1 MNTKEME
8 KNPMPFDGL
17 HEECGVFG
25 MYDFDGGDVASTI
38 YYGLFALQHRD
49 RRAVVSRSVIRVARR
64 EECSPI
70 RTWDWSMKCL
80 HRRSL
85 AN

>member
-25 MYDFDGGDVASTI
+25 MYDLDGGDVASYHLLWPVCTT
-38 YYGLFALQHRD
+38 AQ
-49 RRAVVSRSVIRVARR
+49 
-64 EECSPI
+64 
-70 RTWDWSMKCL
+70 RTGELWY
-80 HRRSL
+80 RGQ
-85 AN
+85 